1 MNIDFS
7 TFVKMA
13 GWILAGIP
21 LLAFMFFAIH
31 MLRGISEDDEQ
42 VKGLVSMFLAIFL
55 IGVVILLFTYLTD
68 FLSLGA

>member
-1 MNIDFS
+1 
-7 TFVKMA
+7 
-13 GWILAGIP
+13 
-21 LLAFMFFAIH
+21 

>member
-21 LLAFMFFAIH
+21 LLAFMFFSIH